1 MIKCAV
7 FDLDGTIL
15 NTLGDLHA
23 AVNYAMRTLGKPEH
37 TREQVRRMIGD
48 GVAKLIER
56 ALPED
61 CVNLSAQALG
71 IFKSYYESHICVHT
85 RPYGGIKEMLES
97 LRSKGVKCA
106 VLTNKHEQAAR
117 MLAEKFFPGLFDAVH
132 GGRAGVQL
140 KPSPEGLV
148 LLCKELGFTPEN
160 CAMAGDSANDILTAK
175 AAGAHAA
182 GVSWGF
188 REKDELSASGADF
201 IADSAKELT
210 SHLLSI

>member
-37 TREQVRRMIGD
+37 TREQVCRMIGD

-85 RPYGGIKEMLES
+85 RPYG
-97 LRSKGVKCA
+97 
-106 VLTNKHEQAAR
+106 
-117 MLAEKFFPGLFDAVH
+117 
-132 GGRAGVQL
+132 
-140 KPSPEGLV
+140 
-148 LLCKELGFTPEN
+148 
-160 CAMAGDSANDILTAK
+160 
-175 AAGAHAA
+175 
-182 GVSWGF
+182 
-188 REKDELSASGADF
+188 
-201 IADSAKELT
+201 
-210 SHLLSI
+210 